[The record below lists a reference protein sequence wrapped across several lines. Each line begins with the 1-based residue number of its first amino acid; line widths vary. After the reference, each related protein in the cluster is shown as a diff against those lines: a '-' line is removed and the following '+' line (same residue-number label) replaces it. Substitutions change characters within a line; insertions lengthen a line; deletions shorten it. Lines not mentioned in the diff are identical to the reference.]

1 VAILIDK
8 IRVKNFRA
16 LQDVEVDLK
25 SITLLVGANNAGK
38 TTLLRALNTVLGV
51 SRTQLNKDDLFIDK
65 AGNQPAN
72 SIIIDVRIVPIDVHG
87 QRVTTFEEP
96 WRSRLGGQEIF
107 QSESRLYEYVAFR
120 AEYSFGR
127 EDAPL
132 PTTYKLITDW
142 QGAILGDEFNRI
154 TQIRSLLPMY
164 LIDAQRDLQEDL
176 KLRTSFFGK
185 LVSQLERDYSEAD
198 LATLHQLI
206 EELNNTAVSNSEVLS
221 HLKIKLSELNRT
233 TQTRGAGISINP
245 FPKKIRDLHKGMKVD
260 FQDNGSDSFG
270 MEYHGMGTRSWASI
284 LTLGAYLD
292 WELQQIAQLEEAN
305 EYFQPIAPI
314 IGLEEPEAHLHPN
327 AQRTLYSQM
336 KTFAGQK
343 IISTHSPYIAGQ
355 ADLTELRHF
364 YKAEDKAVIS
374 QILFR
379 TEEDLEIQR
388 LLDEIQANGGTPEIN
403 RQNQPI
409 IANLRNIAKSK
420 INEEE
425 GRKIRKEIMQ
435 SKGELLFS
443 KILVFFEGVTEEI
456 ALPVLL
462 QHYPFG
468 ESPFERG
475 VNFVGVGGKE
485 NYKPFLYVS
494 KFLKI
499 PCLVLSDGDGD
510 TEQKVKAQILDV
522 FGSEFVDLFVLDEGS
537 DFEKYLLDTGLS
549 VSVDK
554 AIDVVEGI
562 ENYLDNKYIPDLNGQ
577 KRKGGTIREYT
588 SQTGRIEA
596 ILDCM
601 RENKTK
607 YAEEIATQI
616 VQSLQN
622 DTDLQLPPKIREL
635 FEKISEKL
643 GINHS

>member
-1 VAILIDK
+1 MPILIDK
-8 IRVKNFRA
+8 IRIKNFRA

-25 SITLLVGANNAGK
+25 LITLLVGANNAGK

-51 SRTQLNKDDLFIDK
+51 SRNQLNKDDLFIDK
-65 AGNQPAN
+65 DGNQPAD
-72 SIIIDVRIVPIDVHG
+72 SIIIDIRIVPIDAHG
-87 QRVTTFEEP
+87 QRVATFGEP
-96 WRSRLGGQEIF
+96 WRGRLGGQEIF
-107 QSESRLYEYVAFR
+107 QLESRLHEYVAFR

-132 PTTYKLITDW
+132 PATYKLITDW
-142 QGAILGDEFNRI
+142 QSVILGDEFNRV

-185 LVSQLERDYSEAD
+185 LVSQLKDSYSPSDVEA
-198 LATLHQLI
+198 LEALI
-206 EELNNTAVSNSEVLS
+206 QELNEKAVTDSDVLT
-221 HLKIKLSELNRT
+221 HLKTKLSELNRT

-245 FPKKIRDLHKGMKVD
+245 FSKNIRDLHKGMKVD

-292 WELQQIAQLEEAN
+292 WELQQIDRLEEAG
-305 EYFQPIAPI
+305 EEFQPISPL

-327 AQRTLYSQM
+327 AQRTLYSQL
-336 KTFAGQK
+336 KKFAGQK
-343 IISTHSPYIAGQ
+343 IVSTHSPYIAGQ

-374 QILFR
+374 QILFS

-388 LLDEIQANGGTPEIN
+388 LSDEIQANGGTPEIH
-403 RQNQPI
+403 RQNQPM
-409 IANLRNIAKSK
+409 IANLKNIAKSK

-456 ALPVLL
+456 ALPVLF
-462 QHYPFG
+462 QHHFG
-468 ESPFERG
+468 ESSFERG

-499 PCLVLSDGDGD
+499 PCLVLSDDDGNAR
-510 TEQKVKAQILDV
+510 ERVEAQISDV
-522 FGSEFVDLFVLDEGS
+522 FGGEWEDLFVLDDGC
-537 DFEKYLLDTGLS
+537 DFEKYLLDAGFS
-549 VSVDK
+549 VSIDN

-562 ENYLDNKYIPDLNGQ
+562 ENYLDNKYIPDLNGAN
-577 KRKGGTIREYT
+577 RSGGTIRNYT
-588 SQTGRIEA
+588 GGTGRMEA
-596 ILDCM
+596 MLDRM

-616 VQSLQN
+616 VQSLEN
-622 DTDLQLPPKIREL
+622 DENLQLPPKIREL

-643 GINHS
+643 GINPS